1 MPAVEELFVGE
12 IDGKTLLREVQRGK
26 LDWFLTID
34 RKILFEFSAQSQV
47 TVRKRK
53 SMCSNVDH
61 KKKMMKQERTRRKL
75 KTLKKEKRKERKL
88 YKKILPIH
96 IIN

>member
-1 MPAVEELFVGE
+1 MPAVEELCVGE

-61 KKKMMKQERTRRKL
+61 KKKNDETRKN
-75 KTLKKEKRKERKL
+75 KKKVEDPKKKEKKRKKTL
-88 YKKILPIH
+88 QGNITHSYH
-96 IIN
+96 

>member
-1 MPAVEELFVGE
+1 MPAVEELCVGE

-26 LDWFLTID
+26 PDWFLTID

-61 KKKMMKQERTRRKL
+61 KKKNYETRKNKKKVEDPKKREKKRK
-75 KTLKKEKRKERKL
+75 KTLQGNITHS
-88 YKKILPIH
+88 YH
-96 IIN
+96 